1 VNGCPRPEDLYLY
14 LEEELGPYEAR
25 KLEEHV
31 DRCPGCRERLAERRL
46 LHEAF
51 TTLPPFE
58 VPSDFARSVMA
69 GLPEPEPAR
78 GGWLA
83 PLFAG
88 AASLVIALLGF
99 HFFTGQSLSGVL
111 FACNRFFGSILAF
124 CLPAAVKTFKIAG
137 ILLKVAADLV
147 EVLMAGAGSV
157 ARSLGPQGIA
167 ALVGL
172 GGLLALLAF
181 LGARRFHSP
190 GERS

>member
-1 VNGCPRPEDLYLY
+1 MNGCPRSEDLYLY
-14 LEEELGPYEAR
+14 LEGELGPYEAR
-25 KLEEHV
+25 KLEEHI
-31 DRCPGCRERLAERRL
+31 DACPGCRERLAERRL

-58 VPSDFARSVMA
+58 VPQDFARSVMA
-69 GLPEPEPAR
+69 GLPEPEPAP

-83 PLFAG
+83 PLLAG
-88 AASLVIALLGF
+88 AASLVLALLGF
-99 HFFTGQSLSGVL
+99 HLFTGQSLSGVL
-111 FACNRFFGSILAF
+111 VACNRFFGSVVAV
-124 CLPAAVKTFKIAG
+124 CLPAAAKTFKIAG

-147 EVLMAGAGSV
+147 EMLMAGAGSV

>member
-1 VNGCPRPEDLYLY
+1 MNGCPRPEDLYLY
-14 LEEELGPYEAR
+14 LERELGPYEAR
-25 KLEEHV
+25 KLEEHA

-58 VPSDFARSVMA
+58 VPPDFARSVMA
-69 GLPEPEPAR
+69 GLPEPEPAQ

-111 FACNRFFGSILAF
+111 LACNRFFGSILAVG
-124 CLPAAVKTFKIAG
+124 LPAAAKTFKIAG

-147 EVLMAGAGSV
+147 EMLMAGAGSV

-181 LGARRFHSP
+181 FGARRFHSP

>member
-1 VNGCPRPEDLYLY
+1 M
-14 LEEELGPYEAR
+14 
-25 KLEEHV
+25 
-31 DRCPGCRERLAERRL
+31 RCPGCRERLAERRL

-58 VPSDFARSVMA
+58 VPPDFARSVMA

-83 PLFAG
+83 PLLAG
-88 AASLVIALLGF
+88 TASLVVALLGF

-111 FACNRFFGSILAF
+111 VACNRFFGSVLAV

-147 EVLMAGAGSV
+147 EMLMAGAGSV

-181 LGARRFHSP
+181 FGARRFHSP

>member
-1 VNGCPRPEDLYLY
+1 MNGCPRPEEVYLY
-14 LEEELGPYEAR
+14 LEGELGPYEAR

-31 DRCPGCRERLAERRL
+31 DCCPGCRERLAERRL

-58 VPSDFARSVMA
+58 VPRDFARSVMA
-69 GLPEPEPAR
+69 ALPEPEPAR

-88 AASLVIALLGF
+88 AASLIVALLGF
-99 HFFTGQSLSGVL
+99 HLFTGQSLSGVL
-111 FACNRFFGSILAF
+111 VAGNRFFSSVLAV
-124 CLPAAVKTFKIAG
+124 CLPAAAKTFKIAG
-137 ILLKVAADLV
+137 ILLKVGADLV
-147 EVLMAGAGSV
+147 EILIAGAGSF
-157 ARSLGPQGIA
+157 ARSLGPQGIV

-172 GGLLALLAF
+172 GGLLVLLAF
-181 LGARRFHSP
+181 LGARRYHSP